1 MKLRRLVVTLA
12 MMVALVFVL
21 SAIAFK
27 GVTPPAPV
35 VLAASGQA
43 APHCVPV
50 GGTVMTNLI
59 VTDPPT
65 TLGTATGDLR
75 GAVSAT
81 ILNVSGGA
89 NGTTVF
95 TVQHH
100 FVTEAG
106 DTITVAPANATVAPV
121 GPGLA
126 AVVSYPVEITGGTGK
141 FASATGTIHNIGE
154 VSLPNFPGLA
164 GLTTV
169 LRYSG
174 QVCHAAQDN
183 P

>member
-1 MKLRRLVVTLA
+1 MTLKRLAVTLA
-12 MMVALVFVL
+12 LVTLVIALLAFAPRNATNPVSVAFAQ
-21 SAIAFK
+21 SED
-27 GVTPPAPV
+27 
-35 VLAASGQA
+35 A
-43 APHCVPV
+43 APHCIPV
-50 GGTVMTNLI
+50 GGMIMTNLT

-106 DTITVAPANATVAPV
+106 DTITLAPANATVAPV
-121 GPGLA
+121 GPGLV
-126 AVVSYPVEITGGTGK
+126 AVVSYPVQVTGGTGK

-164 GLTTV
+164 GLETV
-169 LRYSG
+169 FRYSG
-174 QVCHAAQDN
+174 QVCFAAK
-183 P
+183 